1 MEQKAH
7 FIPITSTDA
16 IDQLL
21 AQSTE
26 VPILLFNHAPH
37 CAVGRWAYQHVATL
51 PYDVALVNV
60 AEDTQVTHYISL
72 RTGVR
77 HESPQILLLYQG
89 TASWTASHYALTQDA
104 IAEALAARLQDVG
117 R

>member
-16 IDQLL
+16 VDQLL

-37 CAVGRWAYQHVATL
+37 CPISRWAYQHVAAV

-60 AEDTQVTHYISL
+60 AEDTHVTRHISL

-77 HESPQILLLYQG
+77 HESPQLLLLYQG

-104 IAEALAARLQDVG
+104 IAGALAARLQDVK